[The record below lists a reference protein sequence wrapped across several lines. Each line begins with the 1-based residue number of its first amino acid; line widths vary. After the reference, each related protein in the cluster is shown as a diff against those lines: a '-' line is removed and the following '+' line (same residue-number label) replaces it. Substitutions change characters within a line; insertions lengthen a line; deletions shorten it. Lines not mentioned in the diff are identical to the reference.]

1 MSERL
6 PVHIDPLTAANRG
19 RKLKGHLPVQAFDR
33 LGHWLHSADGEL
45 VIALEFGRDAAGR
58 RKLAATVQGELGLMC
73 ERCLRPFAL
82 ELDLA
87 MQLLLVESEA
97 EADTLPDEAEPLIV
111 GDVRS
116 MHVTD
121 MIEDDLILALPV
133 VPRCGR
139 ADCRSAVELVD
150 SDETETETAARQR
163 PFADLDWDA

>member
-6 PVHIDPLTAANRG
+6 PVHIDPITAANRG
-19 RKLKGHLPVQAFDR
+19 RKLSGHLPVQAFDR
-33 LGHWLHSADGEL
+33 LGHWLHSSDGEL
-45 VIALEFGRDAAGR
+45 AIALEFGRDGAGR
-58 RKLAATVQGELGLMC
+58 RSLAASVQGSLELMC
-73 ERCLRPFAL
+73 ERCLRPYHLGIDLDF
-82 ELDLA
+82 EL
-87 MQLLLVESEA
+87 MLVESEA
-97 EADTLPDEAEPLIV
+97 EADTLPEEAEPLIV

-150 SDETETETAARQR
+150 SDEAEADAATRQR